1 MAVSKIEMPKAR
13 SCPNGPPH
21 GESANP
27 SSAFE
32 SSAIMLSVERFR
44 LRFLTSNLAQ
54 WEIIVGFQLEHQYF
68 LKCLSVD
75 TSFVEK
81 F

>member
-1 MAVSKIEMPKAR
+1 
-13 SCPNGPPH
+13 
-21 GESANP
+21 
-27 SSAFE
+27 
-32 SSAIMLSVERFR
+32 MLSVERFR

-75 TSFVEK
+75 TLFVEK